1 MAKVKLSFICTDNE
15 NELQVFC
22 NTENQ
27 IFIGINYE
35 NFGELNSG
43 IIAIDIDTAIKFSK
57 EIRKQIA
64 IAKDNIQY
72 QKEQENG

>member
-27 IFIGINYE
+27 IFIAINRDDI
-35 NFGELNSG
+35 GALNSG
-43 IIAIDIDTAIKFSK
+43 FMVLDIDTAVKFSK
-57 EIRKQIA
+57 ELRRQIA
-64 IAKDNIQY
+64 NAKFNV
-72 QKEQENG
+72 ENEFEYER

>member
-1 MAKVKLSFICTDNE
+1 MVNVKLSFIDKEQE
-15 NELQVFC
+15 NELQVYC
-22 NTENQ
+22 NTENE